1 MYLLKRSLFA
11 LAVLLFA
18 SSCVKDEVE
27 VNDLNYGVS
36 PEFGVPIAL
45 ANISAQQVI
54 DNIEGDDI
62 IQTAEDGAVSL
73 VFIDTLEK
81 FRAVELLNL
90 QDQSYGFEMDLTPA
104 EYAILFGEGS
114 YTATQE
120 QVFSFVTQ
128 EGDRLDSVR
137 FESGVFG
144 LNINTESNIPISG
157 TVRVFD
163 NMDQEVYSM
172 DFEDTSPPISIA
184 QEEDFENIK
193 MAFINDTEF
202 TNGLRIQYE
211 VTFEVEGGSGVTG
224 PLNIDLSLSNYE
236 VESAG
241 GFIASR
247 TSALNDID
255 VNVDLFDDSFV
266 GNLVFADPRL
276 NLHFENSFG
285 IDLGFQIDELYGINT
300 EMDLFSVLEDG
311 FEDFPIIEGASFPGE
326 TVSSTI
332 SISNQNMTPS
342 LTEFMAFEPE
352 YISGFF
358 SGLINPEEENLSFIT
373 ADSELG
379 IVMEAVL
386 PIYGSV
392 DDFYLNDTAE
402 VNLGSIVSDANEV
415 GELEKADIRLI
426 VDNGLPVD
434 AGVQIV
440 FTDSLFQP
448 LDSLFADDTFVFNSA
463 PVNTSVATDDP
474 NHGRATGKTKTIT
487 DIEIPK
493 DRLNDLENA
502 TNILIRVYGATTNG
516 GDQNIRLFS
525 EDEIDISL
533 AAKLSLNF
541 DE

>member
-1 MYLLKRSLFA
+1 MYLLKRSFFA
-11 LAVLLFA
+11 LAILLFA

-27 VNDLNYGVS
+27 VNDLNYGVN
-36 PEFGVPIAL
+36 PQFGVPIAL
-45 ANISAQQVI
+45 ASISAQEVI

-62 IQTAEDGAVSL
+62 IQTADDGAVSL

-81 FRAVELLNL
+81 FRASELLNL
-90 QDQSYGFEMDLTPA
+90 QDQSYGFEMDLTQA

-114 YTATQE
+114 YTAIQE
-120 QVFSFVTQ
+120 EVFSFVTQ

-144 LNINTESNIPISG
+144 LNINSQSNIPISG

-163 NMDQEVYSM
+163 DLEQEVYSM
-172 DFEDTSPPISIA
+172 DFQDSSAPISIT

-193 MAFINDTEF
+193 VEFINNQEV
-202 TNGLRIQYE
+202 TNGLTIQYE
-211 VTFEVEGGSGVTG
+211 VTFEVEGGSAVTG
-224 PLNIDLSLSNYE
+224 PLDIDLSLSNYE
-236 VESAG
+236 VASAG
-241 GFIASR
+241 GFIAPR
-247 TSALNDID
+247 TSSLDDID

-276 NLHFENSFG
+276 YLHFENSFG
-285 IDLGFQIDELYGINT
+285 IDLRFQIDELYGINA

-311 FEDFPIIEGASFPGE
+311 FEDFPIIQGAATPGE

-358 SGLINPEEENLSFIT
+358 SAQVNPLEKNSSFIT
-373 ADSELG
+373 NDSELG

-392 DDFYLNDTAE
+392 EDFYLNDTAE
-402 VNLGSIVSDANEV
+402 VNLGSLISDANET
-415 GELEKADIRLI
+415 GELERADIRLI

-440 FTDSLFQP
+440 FTDSLYQP
-448 LDSLFADDTFVFNSA
+448 LDSLFSDNTFVFNSA
-463 PVNTSVATDDP
+463 PVNTSAGTDDP
-474 NHGRATGKTKTIT
+474 NYGRATGKTKTIT
-487 DIEIPK
+487 DIPIPK

-502 TNILIRVYGATTNG
+502 TNILIRVFGATTNG
-516 GDQNIRLFS
+516 GSQNIRLFS

>member
-1 MYLLKRSLFA
+1 MA
-11 LAVLLFA
+11 ILLFA

-27 VNDLNYGVS
+27 VNDLNYGVN

-45 ANISAQQVI
+45 ATISAQQVI
-54 DNIEGDDI
+54 DNIEGDQVV
-62 IQTAEDGAVSL
+62 QTGEDGAVSL

-81 FRAVELLNL
+81 FSANDLLNL
-90 QDQSYGFEMDLTPA
+90 QNQSYGFEMDLTPA

-114 YTATQE
+114 YTAIE
-120 QVFSFVTQ
+120 EEVFSFVSE
-128 EGDRLDSVR
+128 EGDRLDTVR

-144 LNINTESNIPISG
+144 LNINSDSNIPISG

-163 NMDQEVYSM
+163 DLSQEVYSM
-172 DFEDTSPPISIA
+172 DFQDESAPISISQ
-184 QEEDFENIK
+184 QEGFENIK
-193 MAFINDTEF
+193 LDFINNQTIA
-202 TNGLRIQYE
+202 NGLRIQYE
-211 VTFEVEGGSGVTG
+211 VTFEVEDESAVTG
-224 PLNIDLSLSNYE
+224 PLQIDVSLSNYQ
-236 VESAG
+236 VQSAG
-241 GFIASR
+241 GFIAPR
-247 TSALNDID
+247 TSSLDDID
-255 VNVDLFDDSFV
+255 VNVNLFDDSFV
-266 GNLVFADPRL
+266 GNLVFADPRI

-285 IDLGFQIDELYGINT
+285 IDLGFQIDELYGINS
-300 EMDLFSVLEDG
+300 EMDLFSVLEGG
-311 FEDFPIIEGASFPGE
+311 FEEFPAIQGAALPGE

-358 SGLINPEEENLSFIT
+358 SALVNPSEENSSFIT
-373 ADSELG
+373 QDSELG

-386 PIYGSV
+386 PIYGSAE
-392 DDFYLNDTAE
+392 DFYLQDTSE
-402 VNLGSIVSDANEV
+402 VNLGSLISDANET
-415 GELEKADIRLI
+415 GELEKVDIRLI

-448 LDSLFADDTFVFNSA
+448 LDSLFAEDTFLFNSA
-463 PVNTSVATDDP
+463 PVNTSAATDDP
-474 NHGRATGKTKTIT
+474 NYGRATGKTKTLT
-487 DIEIPK
+487 DISISK
-493 DRLNDLENA
+493 DRLNSLENA
-502 TNILIRVYGATTNG
+502 SNILIRVFGATANS

-525 EDEIDISL
+525 EDEIDIRL